1 MEQDSASV
9 PIGSLGLLVLPY
21 WQGVMSPYWDNTA
34 RGAYIGLSGA
44 HTRAHL
50 FRSLMEGIALET
62 RLCTSAAEE
71 TLGQPVERFVAIGGG
86 AASDIWRQIF
96 ADVTGK
102 TVARS
107 ATVEASSLGAA
118 MCAAI
123 AAEWFGNFAEAADA
137 MSGNVVAVSEP
148 QPGAV
153 ERYGELFDLYRQV
166 YERLKPLY
174 ARLDYF
180 AGTVG

>member
-1 MEQDSASV
+1 
-9 PIGSLGLLVLPY
+9 
-21 WQGVMSPYWDNTA
+21 
-34 RGAYIGLSGA
+34 
-44 HTRAHL
+44 
-50 FRSLMEGIALET
+50 
-62 RLCTSAAEE
+62 
-71 TLGQPVERFVAIGGG
+71 
-86 AASDIWRQIF
+86 
-96 ADVTGK
+96 
-102 TVARS
+102 
-107 ATVEASSLGAA
+107 

-180 AGTVG
+180 AGTAG